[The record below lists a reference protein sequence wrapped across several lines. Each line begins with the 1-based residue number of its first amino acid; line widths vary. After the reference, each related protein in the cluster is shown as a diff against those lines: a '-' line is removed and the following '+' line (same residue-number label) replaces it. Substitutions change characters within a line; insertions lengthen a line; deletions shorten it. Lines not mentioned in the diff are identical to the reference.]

1 LQEPSPPREDPEL
14 NKIKICGITN
24 REDLKLITD
33 KVDYIGFINVKR
45 SPRYLPLTKIM
56 KLATDKKKAVLVLEP
71 KNPEEVT
78 EKVEKTNISN
88 IQLHSLN
95 PSQIKKLKIQLP
107 KNVLLIKAVGIPDT
121 LTPKKK
127 KEIKSFTRV
136 SDAILF
142 DYELQGKTGG
152 TGKQIPIDI
161 ACQAANIA
169 THTKKSIKLFLA
181 GGMNL
186 QSLKENYKL
195 IDSHFDVVDFNSSL
209 EKSPGIKDPSKIKE
223 LLDYVD
229 KVIR

>member
-1 LQEPSPPREDPEL
+1 L

-24 REDLKLITD
+24 RKDLKIAID
-33 KVDYIGFINVKR
+33 KADYIGFINVKR

-56 KLATDKKKAVLVLEP
+56 KLATDKEKAVLVLEP
-71 KNPEEVT
+71 KTPEEVT

-107 KNVLLIKAVGIPDT
+107 ENVLLIKAVGIPNK
-121 LTPKKK
+121 LSSKKK
-127 KEIKSFTRV
+127 KEIKSFARV

-142 DYELQGKTGG
+142 DYEFQGRTGG
-152 TGKQIPIDI
+152 TGIQIPIDI

-186 QSLKENYKL
+186 QTLKENYKL

-209 EKSPGIKDPSKIKE
+209 EKSPGIKDPRKIEE
-223 LLDYVD
+223 LLNYVD